1 MRRALRNLWRLL
13 RIAWI
18 LARHDA
24 FFLLAMAHPTPV
36 VRLVAHLAPK
46 RRGPARPGQRLAR
59 ALQALGPSAIKFG
72 QTLATRADILGEEIA
87 RDLSELQDALPPFAA
102 AAARATV
109 EAELGKP
116 IGELFR
122 SFDDEP
128 VAAASIAQVH
138 FAVTAEGREVAV
150 KVLRPGIEEA
160 FARDIDLFYWLAR
173 LAERAQPSVRRLKPV
188 EVVRTFADSVALE
201 MDLRM
206 EAAAASELA
215 RNLADEPSFHV
226 PAVDWRRTA
235 RRVLTIERI
244 RGIRIDRREAL
255 TAAGHDPDLLCE
267 TATKVFFLQVF
278 RDGFFHA
285 DLHPGN
291 LFVEADGRIAAVD
304 FGIMG
309 RLDRKTRRYLAEM
322 LLGFLTGDYERVAK
336 VHFEAGYVP
345 ATKSRAAF
353 TQACRSIGEPI
364 LGLPLAEISVARL
377 LAQLF
382 QVTETFQ
389 METQPQLLLLQKTM
403 LVAEGLVR
411 SLSPESNMWQIS
423 QPFIE
428 DWVRAN
434 LGPEGWL
441 KDTLS
446 EGVALLRRL
455 PQLMANAEAAL
466 ATLAEE
472 GRGPDGAR
480 RKPAPAHPGTGPAI
494 AAALWTIA
502 LLLAAFL
509 GLGLAGLL

>member
-13 RIAWI
+13 RTAWI

-24 FFLLAMAHPTPV
+24 FFLLAMAHPTPLA
-36 VRLVAHLAPK
+36 RLVAGLAPK
-46 RRGPARPGQRLAR
+46 RRGPARSGQRLAR

-72 QTLATRADILGEEIA
+72 QTLATRADLLGEEIA
-87 RDLSELQDALPPFAA
+87 RDLSELQDALPPFSS

-109 EAELGKP
+109 EKELGQP
-116 IGELFR
+116 IGALFE
-122 SFDDEP
+122 SFEDAP

-138 FAVTAEGREVAV
+138 FARTAEGREVAV

-160 FARDIDLFYWLAR
+160 FARDLDLFYWLAW

-188 EVVRTFADSVALE
+188 EVVRTFAESVAIE

-215 RNLADEPSFHV
+215 RNFADDPAFHI

-235 RRVLTIERI
+235 RRVLAIERI

-255 TAAGHDPDLLCE
+255 IEAGHDPAKLCE
-267 TATKVFFLQVF
+267 NAARIFFEQVF

-291 LFVEADGRIAAVD
+291 LFVEADGRIAAID

-322 LLGFLTGDYERVAK
+322 LLGFLTGDYERVAE

-345 ATKSRAAF
+345 PGKSRAAF

-364 LGLPLAEISVARL
+364 LGRPLNEISFARL
-377 LAQLF
+377 LGQLF
-382 QVTETFQ
+382 RVTETFQ

-411 SLSPESNMWQIS
+411 TLSPESNLWQIS
-423 QPFIE
+423 QPLIE
-428 DWVRAN
+428 DWARAN

-441 KDTLS
+441 KETVG
-446 EGVALLRRL
+446 EGLALLRRL
-455 PQLMANAEAAL
+455 PQIMANAEAAL
-466 ATLAEE
+466 ARLAEE
-472 GRGPDGAR
+472 RAAHSAERGAEADAR
-480 RKPAPAHPGTGPAI
+480 V
-494 AAALWTIA
+494 AALRAVAWSLGLVA
-502 LLLAAFL
+502 ALLAAFL
-509 GLGLAGLL
+509 GLALAGAI